1 MEANYQDI
9 FLSGYINRLRGHLVV
24 KNETHW
30 HYYIPN
36 HYITFRQKDEERKKL
51 FPLAC

>member
-30 HYYIPN
+30 HYYIFQ
-36 HYITFRQKDEERKKL
+36 ITIYVSSEG
-51 FPLAC
+51 